1 MADCEKYIEMMSAMV
16 DGELPEAEEAEL
28 RAHIESCDECSR
40 VYNAFLGISGALS
53 EKLAAPPEAL
63 AKGVMYKIKVQKKA
77 GRRFAFGRFTAL
89 AACLALVLLGASYFG
104 LFEGSSLN
112 KSESVAAP
120 RAMSD
125 GATADSVI
133 PQSPDNTE
141 SSDIEAAGS
150 ADTGEPGQTMLT
162 AGAPEECL
170 DGTVLQFGFAS
181 ESLIASNESGTEEE
195 KEPEFLFEAK
205 TMSVYEG
212 KYYSE
217 EENADK
223 NKLLFTLETE
233 EDLKAVYELVTAMP
247 DNSVEYTPKDG
258 EILKSDPLYTLF
270 VPADTEKDAE
280 AKDKIICIWFV
291 DGEVWC
297 VISDAIAPSPA
308 LNTMSEKI
316 LYKAEG
322 VQKKFETA
330 IKEMKK
336 VKGVT

>member
-16 DGELPEAEEAEL
+16 DGELTKADEAEL
-28 RAHIESCDECSR
+28 RSHLDDCADCRR
-40 VYNAFLGISGALS
+40 VYSAFSGISGALS
-53 EKLAAPPEAL
+53 EELATPPETL
-63 AKGVMYKIKVQKKA
+63 VKGVMYKINLQKKG

-89 AACLALVLLGASYFG
+89 AACLVLVLFGASYLG
-104 LFEGSSLN
+104 LFDGSSPN
-112 KSESVAAP
+112 KTESVAAP
-120 RAMSD
+120 KAASGD
-125 GATADSVI
+125 ATADNQTLRS
-133 PQSPDNTE
+133 
-141 SSDIEAAGS
+141 SSDAADENLGT
-150 ADTGEPGQTMLT
+150 AGGAETGEPEQSVLT
-162 AGAPEECL
+162 AGATEECT

-181 ESLIASNESGTEEE
+181 ESLIAPNDSGTEEE

-205 TMSVYEG
+205 KMSVYEG
-212 KYYSE
+212 KYYPE

-233 EDLKAVYELVTAMP
+233 EDLKAVYELITAMP

-270 VPADTEKDAE
+270 VPADTEKDKD

-297 VISDAIAPSPA
+297 VISDALPPDPA
-308 LNTMSEKI
+308 LNTANEKI

-322 VQKKFETA
+322 VQEKFETA
-330 IKEMKK
+330 ISDMKR
-336 VKGVT
+336 VKGIT